1 MAKVYFK
8 YGAMNCGKTTALLQ
22 TAYNFEE
29 KGKSVAIIKSS
40 IDKKGDNNIVS
51 RIGLKRKVDYL
62 IEPDMIIKNTIN
74 FKNLDCILVDEAQF
88 LTRDQVVELWIIA
101 NLYDIPVIGYG
112 LKTNFQ
118 GELFEGSKAFIEL
131 SDDLEELSTL
141 CECGKKARF
150 NARLINGEYVIDGDV
165 VAIDGIDAEYNPLC
179 GKCYIE
185 KVLKLKKY

>member
-179 GKCYIE
+179 GKCFID